1 MNRVVWPGPL
11 ASGNLMRPHALAVRV
26 LVFGCGSLSV
36 ASLLVYFFGLASF
49 AVSSGVLLAIEVLG
63 LAALAWLART
73 RGWRDAQDV
82 IRGGLWAGCLATLV
96 YDVVR
101 IPIVHAGIPVF
112 KAISYFGTVLMAVDQ
127 PTPLSDL
134 VGWSYHLSNGIS
146 FGLMYAA
153 MVKRPGPITAVLW
166 GLSLEGAMLMTPYAE
181 VFGYQRDA
189 RFMTITIGSHACYGL
204 TLWLALR
211 YFQAGT
217 LSRRRAA
224 GSVAVV
230 GLGLVLVAADF
241 HRVDAAALPPSPPSE
256 LGPELH
262 ITWDVPE
269 PDRVAA
275 LWLMKRFQRPEA
287 RFHFISPFQK
297 LSYGVPF
304 DVPEAEIRRVGSL
317 AATEVLIQRLGKTTD
332 ARLAVLGR
340 MAHFAEVT
348 PWMMPS
354 DPEAGALARA
364 LRESAAQACGV
375 RLRAACLDGVF
386 VMLDRWYAGDRVD

>member
-1 MNRVVWPGPL
+1 ME
-11 ASGNLMRPHALAVRV
+11 MRWAVRL
-26 LVFGCGSLSV
+26 LVFGLGSLSV
-36 ASLLVYFFGLASF
+36 GSLLAYFFGLASF
-49 AVSSGVLLAIEVLG
+49 GTSSGVLLTIEGLG
-63 LAALAWLART
+63 LAALAGLARA

-112 KAISYFGTVLMAVDQ
+112 KAISYFGTVLLAVDR

-134 VGWSYHLSNGIS
+134 AGWSYHASNGVS

-153 MVKRPGPITAVLW
+153 LVTRPGPITAVLW
-166 GLSLEGAMLMTPYAE
+166 GLSLEAAMLMTPYAE

-189 RFMTITIGSHACYGL
+189 RFMAITIGSHACYGL

-211 YFQAGT
+211 HFQAGT
-217 LSRRRAA
+217 LSRVRAA
-224 GSVAVV
+224 GGVAVV
-230 GLGLVLVAADF
+230 GLGLLLVAADF
-241 HRVDAAALPPSPPSE
+241 HRLDAAVLPPSPPNDLGSE
-256 LGPELH
+256 LH
-262 ITWDVPE
+262 VTWDVPE

-275 LWLMKRFQRPEA
+275 LWLMKRFQRPDA
-287 RFHFISPFQK
+287 RFHFLPPFQA

-304 DVPEAEIRRVGSL
+304 DVPEAEVRRAGSL
-317 AATEVLIQRLGKTTD
+317 AATEVLIQRLGKTDD

-340 MAHFAEVT
+340 MAHLAEVT

-354 DPEAGALARA
+354 DPEAGALASA
-364 LRESAAQACGV
+364 LRESAALTCGE

-386 VMLDRWYAGDRVD
+386 ATLDRWYARHRVD